1 MNDKVRNRDREK
13 KDIEKEGNRQRE
25 SDRNKQMKEI
35 DSQSEKDK
43 EIERK
48 KRYDADLAGCQQ
60 RDQARP
66 VEIFP
71 TYWTALLLTQLS
83 VCPLILSAVFPFYV
97 YATSYFVYFMFDF
110 HCLSKFYRN
119 GVFQVL
125 VFDQIKEIVQCTR

>member
-1 MNDKVRNRDREK
+1 MNDTVTNKDREK
-13 KDIEKEGNRQRE
+13 RRREIDRERE

-35 DSQSEKDK
+35 DSQSGRDE

-48 KRYDADLAGCQQ
+48 KRYNADLAGCQQ